1 MRLFLCLEPQC
12 EGTLKYL
19 GPCNVDQRVDM
30 SKRRIKGQAA
40 SMLPVSPMVPLHSQQ
55 PPEYMGLSL
64 FGSSASDARKLVDV
78 QRKSPESG
86 YMNRPGSGYCVA
98 SQCG

>member
-19 GPCNVDQRVDM
+19 GPYNVDQRVDM
-30 SKRRIKGQAA
+30 SKRRFKGQAG
-40 SMLPVSPMVPLHSQQ
+40 SMLPVSLMVPLHSQQ

-64 FGSSASDARKLVDV
+64 FGSSASDARKLVTF
-78 QRKSPESG
+78 
-86 YMNRPGSGYCVA
+86 NGSLPRVA
-98 SQCG
+98 I